1 MSEEFKSWFL
11 KEKLNIS
18 LAIFCAL
25 IPCFQNF
32 IPSVISIFQIE
43 NSKGETHNVV
53 FSFSQFL
60 IAIIG
65 LLVISFRYRPTAIE
79 EVSQKYSLQDYIEDV
94 CRIKQTQNND
104 SSIAYKVVK
113 SIVRQFYN
121 SWIIIWVIWLL
132 YFGVETLFGLLS
144 NSPHNNQWLTK
155 NIFGILS
162 LLDFLSSSALFGMYI
177 ILNHITVDIAR
188 RTEKHYS
195 DVYWAAIVLVFL
207 FFIGL
212 TLYLF
217 YMFAPS
223 DYDIYGLYI
232 KVLLSVFGAFSF
244 VLVLG
249 RLNNNYLNVPS
260 AFIMILYVYAIAQA
274 YSYLYIGNENIIIPK
289 YQFITRCINYVFP
302 LILTLGKVALLMT
315 LSWVLNEKRLIF
327 YIVHKSLSIT
337 QMKGQLKEFNRYL
350 N

>member
-1 MSEEFKSWFL
+1 MSKEFKSWFQ
-11 KEKLNIS
+11 KEKLNIF

-25 IPCFQNF
+25 IPCFSNVVL
-32 IPSVISIFQIE
+32 SVISISQIE
-43 NSKGETHNVV
+43 ISKGETHNVV
-53 FSFSQFL
+53 LSFSQFI
-60 IAIIG
+60 IALIG
-65 LLVISFRYRPTAIE
+65 LLVVSLRYKPTAIE
-79 EVSQKYSLQDYIEDV
+79 EVSKGYALQDYIEDV

-113 SIVRQFYN
+113 SIVKQFYN

-132 YFGVETLFGLLS
+132 YFGVETLFALLKIS
-144 NSPHNNQWLTK
+144 GNMWLEK
-155 NIFGILS
+155 NAFGVLS
-162 LLDFLSSSALFGMYI
+162 VLDFLSSSALFGMYI

-195 DVYWAAIVLVFL
+195 DVYWAVIAIIVL
-207 FFIGL
+207 FFIGMV
-212 TLYLF
+212 LYLF

-223 DYDIYGLYI
+223 DKDIYGLYI
-232 KVLLSVFGAFSF
+232 KVLLSAFGAFSF

-249 RLNNNYLNVPS
+249 RLNSGYLNVPPV
-260 AFIMILYVYAIAQA
+260 FIMILYVYAIAQA
-274 YSYLYIGNENIIIPK
+274 YSYLYIGHESIIIPK
-289 YQFITRCINYVFP
+289 YESITRGINYIFP
-302 LILTLGKVALLMT
+302 LILTVGKGVLLLT
-315 LSWVLNEKRLIF
+315 LSWVLDEKRLIF

>member
-1 MSEEFKSWFL
+1 MSEEFKSWL
-11 KEKLNIS
+11 RKEKLNIS

-25 IPCFQNF
+25 IPCFQDA
-32 IPSVISIFQIE
+32 IASIISIFQID
-43 NSKGETHNVV
+43 NNDGEVQNVV
-53 FSFSQFL
+53 LSFSQFF
-60 IAIIG
+60 IAAIG
-65 LLVISFRYRPTAIE
+65 LLVVSFRYRPTAIE
-79 EVSQKYSLQDYIEDV
+79 EVSKRYALQDYIEDV
-94 CRIKQTQNND
+94 CRIKQNKNND
-104 SSIAYKVVK
+104 SGNAYKVVK

-132 YFGVETLFGLLS
+132 YFGAEIWFGLVSTPS
-144 NSPHNNQWLTK
+144 NSNQWLAK
-155 NIFGILS
+155 NIFGVLS

-195 DVYWAAIVLVFL
+195 DVYWAVIALVFL
-207 FFIGL
+207 FFIGMVL
-212 TLYLF
+212 YLLYLF
-217 YMFAPS
+217 GPPNK
-223 DYDIYGLYI
+223 DVYGLYI
-232 KVLLSVFGAFSF
+232 RVLLSVFGALSF

-274 YSYLYIGNENIIIPK
+274 YSYLYIGHENIIIPK
-289 YQFITRCINYVFP
+289 YAFITRGIDYIFP
-302 LILTLGKVALLMT
+302 LILTSGKVVLLMT
-315 LSWVLNEKRLIF
+315 LSWVLDEKRLIF